1 MAQNVNADIRSVEVF
16 SEEESLIYGEETEIL
31 PLISRMC
38 LEIVDQMLLLTT
50 MDIQEM

>member
-1 MAQNVNADIRSVEVF
+1 VEVF

-31 PLISRMC
+31 PISRMC